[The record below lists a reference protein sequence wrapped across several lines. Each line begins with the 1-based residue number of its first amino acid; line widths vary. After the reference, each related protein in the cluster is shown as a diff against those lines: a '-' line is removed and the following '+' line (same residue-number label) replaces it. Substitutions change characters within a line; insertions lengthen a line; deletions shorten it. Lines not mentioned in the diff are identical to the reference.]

1 MRSETS
7 TLGVQENIYDNSEI
21 NLEQKKE
28 EVWLNEKNFYLFKK
42 VSYIEEY

>member
-28 EVWLNEKNFYLFKK
+28 EV
-42 VSYIEEY
+42 